1 MSDENVKV
9 VRRIYDA
16 WLAGDYETVLA
27 QYDPEIR
34 LNPDPEASW
43 VGIDED
49 YFGHEGVRRYLRAVY
64 EAFEDYRPEIE
75 QLIDVDE
82 DRVLT
87 LAVEHGR
94 GRGSGAEVHAA
105 KTAHL
110 WTLRD
115 GKAVR
120 IDLFLDR
127 KRALEATGLSTYSSR
142 GRA

>member
-1 MSDENVKV
+1 MSQENVEV

-16 WLAGDYETVLA
+16 WIAGDYETVVSA
-27 QYDPEIR
+27 YDAEIR
-34 LNPDPEASW
+34 LNPDPESSW
-43 VGIDED
+43 VGMDED
-49 YFGHEGVRRYLRAVY
+49 YLGPEGVRRYLRAVY

-75 QLIDVDE
+75 QIIDVGE
-82 DRVLT
+82 GRVLT

-94 GRGSGAEVHAA
+94 GRGSGAQVQAA
-105 KTAHL
+105 RTAHL

-127 KRALEATGLSTYSSR
+127 ERALEAVGLSE
-142 GRA
+142 

>member
-1 MSDENVKV
+1 MSQENVEV

-16 WLAGDYETVLA
+16 WIAGDYETVVSA
-27 QYDPEIR
+27 YDAEIR

-49 YFGHEGVRRYLRAVY
+49 YLGHEGVRRYLRAVY

-75 QLIDVDE
+75 QIIDVGE
-82 DRVLT
+82 GRVLT

-94 GRGSGAEVHAA
+94 GRGSGAPVQAA
-105 KTAHL
+105 RTAHL
-110 WTLRD
+110 WTLRA

-127 KRALEATGLSTYSSR
+127 ERALEAVGLR
-142 GRA
+142 E